1 MKYRIT
7 FKWETSEANTGDI
20 VVEADSEE
28 EALRSVQEIYE
39 DGYICEHIYDTMPVY
54 DSFEIL
60 ETIKMEDE
68 QG

>member
-7 FKWETSEANTGDI
+7 FKWETSETNTGDI

-39 DGYICEHIYDTMPVY
+39 DGYICERIYDTMPEY

>member
-7 FKWETSEANTGDI
+7 FKWETSETNTGDI

-39 DGYICEHIYDTMPVY
+39 DGYILRAHLQYNAGV
-54 DSFEIL
+54 
-60 ETIKMEDE
+60 
-68 QG
+68 

>member
-7 FKWETSEANTGDI
+7 FKWETSETNTGDI

-39 DGYICEHIYDTMPVY
+39 DGGICEHIYDTMPEY

-60 ETIKMEDE
+60 ETIKMED
-68 QG
+68 